1 MTSLLF
7 QYGGINVVCQPLE
20 SAVTVVLQ
28 DYKPGF
34 ASVRLINYT
43 RHGSIEYVQR
53 YSSISSTAWGRGTG
67 WR

>member
-53 YSSISSTAWGRGTG
+53 YIYPSVSSTDLLR
-67 WR
+67 